1 MLGVEAG
8 RGWWCT
14 FHRCWFQ
21 QRCFGLAGSM
31 IIQHAADVRVSANR
45 AIIYFVLTNIENGVG
60 LQYEKIS
67 PEALSVLQGEIS
79 VGARA

>member
-1 MLGVEAG
+1 
-8 RGWWCT
+8 
-14 FHRCWFQ
+14 
-21 QRCFGLAGSM
+21 M

-45 AIIYFVLTNIENGVG
+45 AMIYFVLTNIENGVG

-79 VGARA
+79 VRARA